1 MIQGENY
8 TISQYSQ
15 KDKVEWDIFI
25 DKSKNGTFLHKI
37 DYLHY
42 HLDKFI
48 DCSLIIRKRNL
59 IVALM
64 PGNIEDDVFFSHKGL
79 TYGGLLIL
87 PGTKIEDVIL
97 YFTLINQ
104 YLKEEKGINKV
115 VYKPIPYIYSDIP
128 SQEDEYAL
136 FRLNASL
143 ISSGIASVI
152 NLNEKIP
159 YNSCRKRKIKKAQKY
174 NLEIKTDYSYEDF
187 WDILTSNLQRTHNA
201 SPVHKLSEI
210 KTLKKLFPD
219 NIKLFSIYLEDVCLA
234 GAVIYITKNVA
245 HVQYISANENGKKI
259 SALDFLF
266 DYLIN
271 QAFENMK
278 YFDFGTSVE
287 KKGYY
292 LNEGL
297 SFQKQ
302 GFGARGVL
310 YQQYEYETKNVIQN
324 DKNYNSL

>member
-15 KDKVEWDIFI
+15 KEKVEWDIFI

-42 HLDKFI
+42 HLDRFI
-48 DCSLIIRKRNL
+48 DCSLIIRKGNR
-59 IVALM
+59 IAALM
-64 PGNIEDDVFFSHKGL
+64 PGNIEGDVFFSHKGL

-87 PGTKIEDVIL
+87 PDTKIKDVFL
-97 YFTLINQ
+97 YFNLINQ
-104 YLKEEKGINKV
+104 YLKEEKNINKV
-115 VYKPIPYIYSDIP
+115 VYKSIPYIYSDIP

-136 FRLNASL
+136 FRLNTSL

-152 NLNEKIP
+152 NLNKKIP
-159 YNSCRKRKIKKAQKY
+159 YTSLRKRSIKKAREY
-174 NLEIKTDYSYEDF
+174 NLEIKADHSYEDF
-187 WDILTSNLQRTHNA
+187 WDNLTANLQRTHNA
-201 SPVHKLSEI
+201 APVHTLSEI
-210 KTLKKLFPD
+210 KKLKKLFPD
-219 NIKLFSIYLEDVCLA
+219 NIKLFSAYLEDACLA

-245 HVQYISANENGKKI
+245 HVQYISASEYGKEI

-271 QAFENMK
+271 QVFKDME

-287 KKGYY
+287 EKGHY

-297 SFQKQ
+297 IFQKQ

-324 DKNYNSL
+324 NKHQDHL